1 MNEIENNELI
11 LKTAKKR
18 VAFKKHITFYILINL
33 MLWVVFFFLFKGK
46 EDKTFFYSILF
57 LLLIWTIVIIGH
69 YFFAMKW
76 NKKMLDKEIANLIKN

>member
-18 VAFKKHITFYILINL
+18 VAFKKHITFYILVNL
-33 MLWVVFFFLFKGK
+33 LLWVVFFFLFKGK
-46 EDKTFFYSILF
+46 EDKTFFYCILF

-76 NKKMLDKEIANLIKN
+76 NKKMLDKEIANLINN

>member
-46 EDKTFFYSILF
+46 EDKTFFYCILF

-76 NKKMLDKEIANLIKN
+76 NKKMLDKEIANLINN

>member
-18 VAFKKHITFYILINL
+18 VAFKKHITFYILVNL
-33 MLWVVFFFLFKGK
+33 LLWVVFFFLFKGK

-76 NKKMLDKEIANLIKN
+76 NKKMLDKEIANLIYY

>member
-33 MLWVVFFFLFKGK
+33 LLWVVYFIPIEKKTLLYILLFVSL
-46 EDKTFFYSILF
+46 T
-57 LLLIWTIVIIGH
+57 WTIVIICH
-69 YFFAMKW
+69 YFIAMKW
-76 NKKMLDKEIANLIKN
+76 NKKMLEKEIANLIKN